1 MPRLRRVRPRR
12 ASEEDRLSALPDGL
26 IRRILTKLDTRIALS
41 TAVLARRWARVPH
54 DLPAY
59 DFRVSDV
66 LPPQYD
72 RTVALRRRNLPR
84 DVALARVLDGLMAS
98 CEVST
103 MRAFVDG
110 ITGFLDADG
119 GKARRCVDTLRLEF
133 FQTNDGGGVVD
144 RLIADAVGAWGVEDL
159 EVVVRPASH
168 APAPAYSFPHGRLK
182 DGGRSRLRSLTL
194 GNCTVPPKLDCY
206 DALTTLVLRDMP
218 ASTPVGVYERVLSDC
233 ARLQVLHLTSCLC
246 ADDRLVVCS
255 GIRELIVDA
264 CSFMVIELRDLP
276 MLARLACLTNT
287 VELVFGSVPCL
298 THTNLSF
305 SVEEDTL
312 VLPPRPHHHD
322 ELNHFLGTSPT
333 MANLVIRFTGS
344 KRWIGSEELDKPLL
358 HLKRL
363 LIADLPSN
371 WDVSWTHT
379 FLVEAPSLEVLH
391 IHVAHSEE
399 VPESFGIIWSTASPT
414 QCHPHMKELVFIG
427 FTLTR
432 RQMQLL
438 KYLVSTCTSLQR
450 LVLLKDGHVRY
461 DGLWDWDM
469 VGGQQECQWTDHDKR
484 ALRRMIKSGPRPL
497 VQLILA

>member
-12 ASEEDRLSALPDGL
+12 ACDEDRLSALPDGL
-26 IRRILTKLDTRIALS
+26 MSRLDTA
-41 TAVLARRWARVPH
+41 A
-54 DLPAY
+54 
-59 DFRVSDV
+59 VSDI
-66 LPPQYD
+66 LPPEYD

-84 DVALARVLDGLMAS
+84 DAALASVLDGLMAS

-119 GKARRCVDTLRLEF
+119 GAARQCVKTLRL
-133 FQTNDGGGVVD
+133 DVD
-144 RLIADAVGAWGVEDL
+144 
-159 EVVVRPASH
+159 P
-168 APAPAYSFPHGRLK
+168 APAPQYSFPHGRLK

-194 GNCTVPPKLDCY
+194 GNCTVPPRLHRY

-218 ASTPVGVYERVLSDC
+218 ASTPVALYERVLSEC
-233 ARLQVLHLTSCLC
+233 KRLQVLHLTSCCC
-246 ADDRLVVCS
+246 AEDRLVVCS
-255 GIRELIVDA
+255 QIRELVVDA

-312 VLPPRPHHHD
+312 VLPPKRHHHD
-322 ELNHFLGTSPT
+322 QLNHFLGTSPT
-333 MANLVIRFTGS
+333 MANLVIRFTGP
-344 KRWIGSEELDKPLL
+344 KRWIGSKELHKPLL

-371 WDVSWTHT
+371 WDVSWTRN
-379 FLVEAPSLEVLH
+379 FLMDAPSLELLH
-391 IHVAHSEE
+391 IHLAHSQEAS
-399 VPESFGIIWSTASPT
+399 ESFGIIWSTT
-414 QCHPHMKELVFIG
+414 KLHPHMKELVLIG
-427 FTLTR
+427 FTLTGC
-432 RQMQLL
+432 QMELL
-438 KYLVSTCTSLQR
+438 KYLVSTCTSLRR

-461 DGLWDWDM
+461 NRLWDWDI
-469 VGGQQECQWTDHDKR
+469 VGLGQQECQWR
-484 ALRRMIKSGPRPL
+484 IMIKDRDKDDQVRAQASRSTHLGMINLCVIMFVL
-497 VQLILA
+497 VY

>member
-12 ASEEDRLSALPDGL
+12 ACDEDRLSALPDGL
-26 IRRILTKLDTRIALS
+26 MSRLDTRSVLS
-41 TAVLARRWARVPH
+41 TAVHARRWARVPRK
-54 DLPAY
+54 LPAY
-59 DFRVSDV
+59 NFRVSDI
-66 LPPQYD
+66 LPPEYD

-84 DVALARVLDGLMAS
+84 DAALASVLDGLMAS

-119 GKARRCVDTLRLEF
+119 GAARRCVKTLRLEF
-133 FQTNDGGGVVD
+133 FQTHDGGRMAD
-144 RLIADAVGAWGVEDL
+144 RLIADAVDGWGVQDL
-159 EVVVRPASH
+159 EVVVRPASTQ
-168 APAPAYSFPHGRLK
+168 APAPQYSFPHGRLK

-194 GNCTVPPKLDCY
+194 GNCTVPPRLHRY

-218 ASTPVGVYERVLSDC
+218 ASTPVALYERVLSEC
-233 ARLQVLHLTSCLC
+233 KRLQVLHLTSCCC
-246 ADDRLVVCS
+246 AEDRLVVCS
-255 GIRELIVDA
+255 QIRELVVDA

-312 VLPPRPHHHD
+312 VLPPKRHHHD
-322 ELNHFLGTSPT
+322 QLNHFLGTSPT
-333 MANLVIRFTGS
+333 MANLVIRFTGP
-344 KRWIGSEELDKPLL
+344 KRWIGSKELHKPLL

-371 WDVSWTHT
+371 WDVSWTRN
-379 FLVEAPSLEVLH
+379 FLMDAPSLELLH
-391 IHVAHSEE
+391 IHLAHSQEAS
-399 VPESFGIIWSTASPT
+399 ESFGIIWSTT
-414 QCHPHMKELVFIG
+414 KLHPHMKELVLIG
-427 FTLTR
+427 FTLTGC
-432 RQMQLL
+432 QMELL
-438 KYLVSTCTSLQR
+438 KYLVSTCTSLRR

-461 DGLWDWDM
+461 NGLWDWDI
-469 VGGQQECQWTDHDKR
+469 VGLGQQECQWRDHDKR
-484 ALRRMIKSGPRPL
+484 TVTRMIKSGPRPL
-497 VQLILA
+497 AQLILA